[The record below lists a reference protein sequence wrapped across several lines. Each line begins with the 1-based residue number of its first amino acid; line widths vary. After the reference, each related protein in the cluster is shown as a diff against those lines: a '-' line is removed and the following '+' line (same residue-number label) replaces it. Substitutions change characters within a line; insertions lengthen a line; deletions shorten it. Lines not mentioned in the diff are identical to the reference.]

1 MAPVAM
7 PATVRA
13 TKAAV
18 TLRAAP
24 TCRFFALPD
33 AWACGFVRLG
43 LTPGFVAGAATDRV
57 AGFVAGPAAGFV
69 AGFVA
74 SLAAGSAAEGAAG
87 SVMGRATPAAAWAL
101 SFAGG
106 SAAGLVAGIAG
117 LSRSSVKLVATPPRS
132 ADSFRIPARILA
144 AWSSAAASVAAA

>member
-1 MAPVAM
+1 M
-7 PATVRA
+7 PAKVRA

-18 TLRAAP
+18 TLRAAL
-24 TCRFFALPD
+24 TCRFFALPG
-33 AWACGFVRLG
+33 AWVPGFVRLG

-57 AGFVAGPAAGFV
+57 AGFAAGLAAGFG
-69 AGFVA
+69 AGLVA
-74 SLAAGSAAEGAAG
+74 SLAAGSAEGAAG
-87 SVMGRATPAAAWAL
+87 SVMGGATTPAAAWAL

-117 LSRSSVKLVATPPRS
+117 LSVSSVKPVATPPRS

>member
-1 MAPVAM
+1 M
-7 PATVRA
+7 PAKVRA

-18 TLRAAP
+18 TLRAAL

-33 AWACGFVRLG
+33 AWVCGFVRLG

-57 AGFVAGPAAGFV
+57 AGFVAGLAAGFG
-69 AGFVA
+69 AGLVA
-74 SLAAGSAAEGAAG
+74 SLAAGSVMGGAAIP
-87 SVMGRATPAAAWAL
+87 VAAWAL
-101 SFAGG
+101 SFGDG
-106 SAAGLVAGIAG
+106 SAVGLVDGFAG
-117 LSRSSVKLVATPPRS
+117 LSRSSVKFVATPPRS